1 MVLLRNSQVTLTWYC
16 FLFVQVRGEDV
27 EGLLAD
33 VSFAR
38 PGALALR
45 PQRAA
50 NSLCSDSSR
59 CSCSGSKPR
68 VFVLGSSYLG
78 SEVLQE
84 LSKGWEVQGL
94 CSSPPVDGPLWSLL
108 DMDLSGELQS
118 HLQGFQP
125 HALVNC
131 HTSAALL
138 ELESE
143 ASESPEKDARSRE
156 VLAFLT
162 SLATACEASQIFLLH
177 LSSDAVFGTR
187 QQTQQAQ
194 PQSVD
199 AEPQPCTPLGWRTL
213 AAEQEVLSRR
223 ASAVLRLPLWDGP
236 AGPAQSLEES
246 ASRASP
252 QPPQPAHL
260 RS

>member
-1 MVLLRNSQVTLTWYC
+1 MQQPTGRRATLESSGTWTS
-16 FLFVQVRGEDV
+16 V
-27 EGLLAD
+27 
-33 VSFAR
+33 VSC
-38 PGALALR
+38 
-45 PQRAA
+45 RAI
-50 NSLCSDSSR
+50 CKDSS
-59 CSCSGSKPR
+59 
-68 VFVLGSSYLG
+68 
-78 SEVLQE
+78 
-84 LSKGWEVQGL
+84 
-94 CSSPPVDGPLWSLL
+94 
-108 DMDLSGELQS
+108 
-118 HLQGFQP
+118 P

-236 AGPAQSLEES
+236 AGPAQSLEEF